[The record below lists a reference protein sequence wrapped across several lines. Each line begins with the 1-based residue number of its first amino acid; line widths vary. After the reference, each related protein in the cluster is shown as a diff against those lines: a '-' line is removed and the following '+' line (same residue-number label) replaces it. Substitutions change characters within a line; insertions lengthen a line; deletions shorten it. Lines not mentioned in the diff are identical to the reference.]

1 MLVKPAP
8 NRAVPDPER
17 GGLLPEEGRD
27 VDATSTYW
35 HRRIEDNDVVVVD
48 AEPPAKPAKA

>member
-27 VDATSTYW
+27 VDATSIYW
-35 HRRIEDNDVVVVD
+35 HRRIEDNDVIVVV
-48 AEPPAKPAKA
+48 EPSPAKAPKA